1 VRPAAPHPL
10 ADTPSTGIERCSL
23 RLFVCG
29 AATPNAQR
37 AARQVARFARDD
49 AGFSAIDIVDVQQ
62 DLPAARAEG
71 VLATPLLVLKSPA
84 GEGRILGDFG
94 DPRPMLELLQ
104 QDVAPASVHADRP
117 EPEAHFLRLI
127 QRESDAVLM
136 VGLDGRVRHANPAA
150 ERLFAR
156 AAGELVGHWIG
167 LPQGGD
173 EPTVLDIVREGT
185 RVVVQLHALDTLW
198 RGEGVML
205 ASLRNV
211 TSHANAEAALRIS
224 EERYALAARAAN
236 DGLWDWDLAQE
247 KIYYSPR
254 WKSMLGFEEGEIAS
268 APTEWFER
276 VHPED
281 LDRVRQAVGAH
292 LEGGSVHFE
301 SEYRML
307 HKNGSWRWVLC
318 RGLAVRDEHGR
329 ATRMAGSQSDVT
341 HRKLAEEQLAH
352 RAFYDPLTNLP
363 NRALFVDRLR
373 QALRRASRRKDYL
386 FAVLFLDVDRF
397 KLVNDS
403 LGHMAGDRLLV
414 MIARR
419 LELSLRPGDT
429 VARLGGDEFTVLLDD
444 IRDVSDATRV
454 ADRIQRELEMP
465 FNVGGQEFFTSA
477 SIGIALSATGYERP
491 EDILRDADT
500 AMYKAKAQGKARHA
514 MFDTG
519 MHERAVVLLRM
530 EADLRRAIERSEL
543 RVHYQPI
550 VSLSTGRIAGVEALA
565 RWQHPTRGLVSPA
578 EFIPMAEETG
588 LILPIGRWVL
598 GEACRQMVLWR
609 DAFGVSYPLEVAVN
623 LSGRQL
629 ALPDVVGQIGDVLR
643 ETGLEPSRLRLEI
656 TESVV
661 MERPEM
667 VSTMLQ
673 ELRRIGV
680 KLSID
685 DFGTG
690 YSSLAYL
697 QRFPADTLKIDR
709 SFVSPMG
716 SRGENSEIARTI
728 VTIGHNL
735 GMRVVAEGVETAEQM
750 AQLRGLSCEGAQ
762 GFFISKP
769 LTSEDAGALIGAR
782 KSW

>member
-1 VRPAAPHPL
+1 
-10 ADTPSTGIERCSL
+10 
-23 RLFVCG
+23 
-29 AATPNAQR
+29 
-37 AARQVARFARDD
+37 
-49 AGFSAIDIVDVQQ
+49 
-62 DLPAARAEG
+62 
-71 VLATPLLVLKSPA
+71 
-84 GEGRILGDFG
+84 
-94 DPRPMLELLQ
+94 
-104 QDVAPASVHADRP
+104 
-117 EPEAHFLRLI
+117 
-127 QRESDAVLM
+127 
-136 VGLDGRVRHANPAA
+136 
-150 ERLFAR
+150 
-156 AAGELVGHWIG
+156 
-167 LPQGGD
+167 
-173 EPTVLDIVREGT
+173 
-185 RVVVQLHALDTLW
+185 
-198 RGEGVML
+198 
-205 ASLRNV
+205 
-211 TSHANAEAALRIS
+211 
-224 EERYALAARAAN
+224 
-236 DGLWDWDLAQE
+236 
-247 KIYYSPR
+247 
-254 WKSMLGFEEGEIAS
+254 
-268 APTEWFER
+268 
-276 VHPED
+276 
-281 LDRVRQAVGAH
+281 
-292 LEGGSVHFE
+292 
-301 SEYRML
+301 
-307 HKNGSWRWVLC
+307 VLC
-318 RGLAVRDEHGR
+318 RGLAVREEHEH

-363 NRALFVDRLR
+363 NRALFIDRLR

-397 KLVNDS
+397 KMVNDS

-444 IRDVSDATRV
+444 IRDVTDATRV

-465 FNVGGQEFFTSA
+465 FNVGGQELFTSA

-491 EDILRDADT
+491 EDILRDSDT

-519 MHERAVVLLRM
+519 MHERAVILLQM

-550 VSLSTGRIAGVEALA
+550 VSLQTGRIAGVEALA
-565 RWQHPTRGLVSPA
+565 RWQHPVRGLVAPG
-578 EFIPMAEETG
+578 EFIPIAEETG
-588 LILPIGRWVL
+588 LIMPIGRWVL
-598 GEACRQMVLWR
+598 VEACRQMALWR
-609 DAFGVSYPLEVAVN
+609 DAFGPQYPLEVAVN

-629 ALPDVVGQIGDVLR
+629 SLPDLVGQIGEVLR
-643 ETGLEPSRLRLEI
+643 ESGLEPARLRLEI

-661 MERPEM
+661 MEHPEV

-673 ELRRIGV
+673 ELRQLGV

-716 SRGENSEIARTI
+716 SHGENSEIARTI

-735 GMRVVAEGVETAEQM
+735 GMRVVAEGVETAEQL
-750 AQLRGLSCEGAQ
+750 AHLRGLSCEGAQ
-762 GFFISKP
+762 GYFISKP
-769 LTSEDAGALIGAR
+769 LSSEDVSQLIGSR
-782 KSW
+782 MSW

>member
-1 VRPAAPHPL
+1 M
-10 ADTPSTGIERCSL
+10 S
-23 RLFVCG
+23 G
-29 AATPNAQR
+29 ATSAGAQR
-37 AARQVARFARDD
+37 ALEQVALLTRGSDH
-49 AGFSAIDIVDVQQ
+49 FSTFEVVDVLKQ
-62 DLPAARAEG
+62 PARARAAG
-71 VLATPLLVLKSPA
+71 VLATPLLLVHSPTS
-84 GEGRILGDFG
+84 EWRILGDF
-94 DPRPMLELLQ
+94 
-104 QDVAPASVHADRP
+104 ADGT
-117 EPEAHFLRLI
+117 
-127 QRESDAVLM
+127 AVLSALAPLETHPTLLPARPDSEDRFHHLIHRDSDGVLM
-136 VGLDGRVRHANPAA
+136 IGLDGRVRHANPAA
-150 ERLFAR
+150 ERLFGQGASTLT
-156 AAGELVGHWIG
+156 GQTIG
-167 LPQGGD
+167 VPLCGQ
-173 EPTVLDIVREGT
+173 ETTILEIFREGD
-185 RVVVQLHALDTLW
+185 RVVVELYVVDTVW
-198 RGEGVML
+198 AGEGLLL
-205 ASLRNV
+205 AALRNV
-211 TSHANAEAALRIS
+211 TNHALAETALRIS

-236 DGLWDWDLAQE
+236 DGLWDWDLVND
-247 KIYYSPR
+247 KIYFSAR
-254 WKSMLGFEEGEIAS
+254 WKSMLGFEEQEVPSRPA
-268 APTEWFER
+268 EWFER

-281 LDRVRQAVGAH
+281 IDRVRAAVAAH
-292 LEGGSVHFE
+292 LDGTTAHFE
-301 SEYRML
+301 NEYRML

-318 RGLAVRDEHGR
+318 RGLAVRDDGER

-363 NRALFVDRLR
+363 NRALFIDRLR

-397 KLVNDS
+397 KNVNDS

-444 IRDVSDATRV
+444 IRDVTDATRV

-465 FNVGGQEFFTSA
+465 FNVGGQELFTSA

-491 EDILRDADT
+491 EDILRDSDT
-500 AMYKAKAQGKARHA
+500 AMYKAKSQGKARHA

-519 MHERAVVLLRM
+519 MHERAVVLLQM

-550 VSLSTGRIAGVEALA
+550 VSLETGRIAGVEALA
-565 RWQHPTRGLVSPA
+565 RWQHPVRGLVSPA

-588 LILPIGRWVL
+588 LIMPIGRWVL
-598 GEACRQMVLWR
+598 VEACRQMALWR
-609 DAFGVSYPLEVAVN
+609 DLFGASHPLEVAVN

-629 ALPDVVGQIGDVLR
+629 ALPDLVSQIGEVLR
-643 ETGLEPSRLRLEI
+643 ESGLEPSRLRLEI

-661 MERPEM
+661 MEHPEV

-673 ELRRIGV
+673 ELRQLGV

-735 GMRVVAEGVETAEQM
+735 GMRVVAEGVETAEQL
-750 AQLRGLSCEGAQ
+750 AHLRSLACEGAQ
-762 GFFISKP
+762 GYFISKP
-769 LTSEDAGALIGAR
+769 LSSEDASQLIGAR
-782 KSW
+782 LSW

>member
-1 VRPAAPHPL
+1 MADFQSTAAG
-10 ADTPSTGIERCSL
+10 PSAL

-29 AATPNAQR
+29 AQSAGARR
-37 AARQVARFARDD
+37 AAEQVARFSEADGRFE
-49 AGFSAIDIVDVQQ
+49 AFELVDVQ
-62 DLPAARAEG
+62 DEIAAARAAG
-71 VLATPLLVLKSPA
+71 VLATPLLVVQTA
-84 GEGRILGDFG
+84 EGEGRVLGDFA
-94 DPRPMLELLQ
+94 DPAAVLELVRASCRE
-104 QDVAPASVHADRP
+104 VAVPVERPA
-117 EPEAHFLRLI
+117 PEAHLLRLI
-127 QRESDAVLM
+127 ERESDAVLM
-136 VGLDGRVRHANPAA
+136 VGLDGRVRYANPSA
-150 ERLFAR
+150 ERLFGISAR
-156 AAGELVGHWIG
+156 ELTGHWLG
-167 LPQGGD
+167 LPRPGED
-173 EPTVLDIVREGT
+173 PTVLDVVREGART
-185 RVVVQLHALDTLW
+185 VVQLHALDTHW

-211 TSHANAEAALRIS
+211 TRHADAEALLRIS

-236 DGLWDWDLAQE
+236 DGLWDWDLLDDRL
-247 KIYYSPR
+247 YFSPR
-254 WKSMLGFEEGEIAS
+254 WKTMLGFEEAEIGS

-281 LDRVRQAVGAH
+281 LDRVRQSVSAH
-292 LEGGSVHFE
+292 VEGSTVHFE
-301 SEYRML
+301 IEYRML

-318 RGLAVRDEHGR
+318 RGLAVRNEQGR
-329 ATRMAGSQSDVT
+329 ATRMAGSQADVT

-363 NRALFVDRLR
+363 NRALFLDRLR

-419 LELSLRPGDT
+419 FELSLRPGDT

-444 IRDVSDATRV
+444 IRDVTDATRV

-500 AMYKAKAQGKARHA
+500 AMYKAKSQGKARHA

-598 GEACRQMVLWR
+598 AEACRQMVLWR

-629 ALPDVVGQIGDVLR
+629 ALPDVVGEIREALR
-643 ETGLEPSRLRLEI
+643 DTGLEPGRLRLEI

-667 VSTMLQ
+667 VSHMLQ
-673 ELRRIGV
+673 ELRTLGV

-716 SRGENSEIARTI
+716 VRGENSEIARTI

-750 AQLRGLSCEGAQ
+750 EQLRGLSCEGAQ
-762 GFFISKP
+762 GYFISRP
-769 LTSEDAGALIGAR
+769 LTSEDAGTLIGAR
-782 KSW
+782 PSW

>member
-1 VRPAAPHPL
+1 MSDNASPTDPAL
-10 ADTPSTGIERCSL
+10 SL
-23 RLFVCG
+23 RLFVSG
-29 AATPNAQR
+29 ATSASGLRATE
-37 AARQVARFARDD
+37 QVVALTRGA
-49 AGFSAIDIVDVQQ
+49 AGFSTFEVVDVLK
-62 DLPAARAEG
+62 DPARAQDAG
-71 VLATPLLVLKSPA
+71 VLATPLLSIRSPA
-84 GEGRILGDFG
+84 EEWRVLGDFG
-94 DPRPMLELLQ
+94 DM
-104 QDVAPASVHADRP
+104 A
-117 EPEAHFLRLI
+117 
-127 QRESDAVLM
+127 AVLEVLAPLEARPTLVPARADGEDRIHHLIHRDSDGVLM
-136 VGLDGRVRHANPAA
+136 IGFDGRVRHVNPAA

-156 AAGELVGHWIG
+156 AAGELVGARIG
-167 LPQGGD
+167 RPVCGP
-173 EPTVLDIVREGT
+173 EPTILDLCRDGERT
-185 RVVVQLHALDTLW
+185 VVELYVVDTVW
-198 RGEGVML
+198 QNEGVLL
-205 ASLRNV
+205 AALRNV
-211 TSHANAEAALRIS
+211 TSHALAETALRVS

-236 DGLWDWDLAQE
+236 DGLWDWDLSADR
-247 KIYYSPR
+247 IYYSPR
-254 WKSMLGFEEGEIAS
+254 WKSMLGFEEQEIAS
-268 APTEWFER
+268 RPGEWFER

-281 LDRVRQAVGAH
+281 IERVRAAMAAH
-292 LEGGSVHFE
+292 LDGTSAHFE
-301 SEYRML
+301 SEYRMQ
-307 HKNGSWRWVLC
+307 HKNGSWRWILC
-318 RGLAVRDEHGR
+318 RGLAVRDEQAR

-352 RAFYDPLTNLP
+352 RAFYDQLTNLP
-363 NRALFVDRLR
+363 NRALFIDRLR

-397 KLVNDS
+397 KMVNDS

-454 ADRIQRELEMP
+454 ADRIQRELDMP
-465 FNVGGQEFFTSA
+465 FNVGGQELFTTA

-491 EDILRDADT
+491 EDILRDSDT
-500 AMYKAKAQGKARHA
+500 AMYKAKSQGKARHA

-519 MHERAVVLLRM
+519 MHERAVVLLQL

-550 VSLSTGRIAGVEALA
+550 VSLASGRIAGVEALA
-565 RWQHPTRGLVSPA
+565 RWQHPGRGLVSPA

-598 GEACRQMVLWR
+598 TEACRQMVLWR
-609 DAFGVSYPLEVAVN
+609 DAFGAVQPLEVAVN

-629 ALPDVVGQIGDVLR
+629 ALPDLVGQIAEVLR
-643 ETGLEPSRLRLEI
+643 ETGLEPARLRLEI

-661 MERPEM
+661 MEHPEV
-667 VSTMLQ
+667 VSRMLG
-673 ELRRIGV
+673 ELRELGV

-709 SFVSPMG
+709 SFVSGVG
-716 SRGENSEIARTI
+716 SKGENSEIARTI

-735 GMRVVAEGVETAEQM
+735 GMRVVAEGVETAEQL
-750 AQLRGLSCEGAQ
+750 AHLRELSCEGAQ
-762 GFFISKP
+762 GYFISKP
-769 LTSEDAGALIGAR
+769 LCGEDTTQLIGAR
-782 KSW
+782 MSW

>member
-1 VRPAAPHPL
+1 MAESL
-10 ADTPSTGIERCSL
+10 PSTTNTLSL
-23 RLFVCG
+23 RLFVSG
-29 AATPNAQR
+29 ATSAAGLRATE
-37 AARQVARFARDD
+37 QVAALTREVDD
-49 AGFSAIDIVDVQQ
+49 FSTFEVVDV
-62 DLPAARAEG
+62 LKHEPAARAAG
-71 VLATPLLVLKSPA
+71 VLATPLLLIRSGAAEWRV
-84 GEGRILGDFG
+84 LGDF
-94 DPRPMLELLQ
+94 
-104 QDVAPASVHADRP
+104 
-117 EPEAHFLRLI
+117 
-127 QRESDAVLM
+127 SDSAAVLSALAPHVPQEQAAGPDPETETRFHHLIHRDSDGVVM
-136 VGLDGRVRHANPAA
+136 IGLDGRVRHANPAA

-156 AAGELVGHWIG
+156 AASELTGQPIG
-167 LPQGGD
+167 LPLCGS
-173 EPTVLDIVREGT
+173 ETVILEIVRDGE
-185 RVVVQLHALDTLW
+185 RVVVELYVVDTVW
-198 RGEGVML
+198 AGEGVLL
-205 ASLRNV
+205 AALRNV
-211 TSHANAEAALRIS
+211 TNHALAETALRVS

-236 DGLWDWDLAQE
+236 DGLWDWDLVND
-247 KIYYSPR
+247 KMYYSPR
-254 WKSMLGFEEGEIAS
+254 WKSMLGFEEQEIHARP
-268 APTEWFER
+268 AEWFER

-281 LDRVRQAVGAH
+281 IERVRAAVAAH
-292 LEGGSVHFE
+292 LDGTTAHFE

-318 RGLAVRDEHGR
+318 RGLAVRDESER
-329 ATRMAGSQSDVT
+329 ATRVAGSQSDVT

-363 NRALFVDRLR
+363 NRALFIDRLR

-397 KLVNDS
+397 KNVNDS

-465 FNVGGQEFFTSA
+465 FNVGGQELFTSA

-500 AMYKAKAQGKARHA
+500 AMYKAKSQGKARHA

-519 MHERAVVLLRM
+519 MHERAVVLLQM

-550 VSLSTGRIAGVEALA
+550 VSLASGIIVGVEALA
-565 RWQHPTRGLVSPA
+565 RWQHPLRGLVPPA
-578 EFIPMAEETG
+578 EFIPLAEETG
-588 LILPIGRWVL
+588 LIMPIGRWVL
-598 GEACRQMVLWR
+598 VEACRQMVIWR
-609 DAFGVSYPLEVAVN
+609 DTFGAEHPLEVAVN

-629 ALPDVVGQIGDVLR
+629 ALPDLVSQIGEVLR
-643 ETGLEPSRLRLEI
+643 ESGLEPSRLRLEI

-661 MERPEM
+661 MEHPEV

-673 ELRRIGV
+673 ELRRLGV

-735 GMRVVAEGVETAEQM
+735 GMRVVAEGVETAEQL
-750 AQLRGLSCEGAQ
+750 AHLRGLECEGAQ
-762 GFFISKP
+762 GYFISKP
-769 LTSEDAGALIGAR
+769 LCSEDASQLIGAR
-782 KSW
+782 LSW

>member
-1 VRPAAPHPL
+1 LAETLPSPAL
-10 ADTPSTGIERCSL
+10 LLTL
-23 RLFVCG
+23 RLFVSG
-29 AATPNAQR
+29 TTSAAQR
-37 AARQVARFARDD
+37 ATEQVAALTRNSDH
-49 AGFSAIDIVDVQQ
+49 FSAFEVIDVLADPQ
-62 DLPAARAEG
+62 LARSAG
-71 VLATPLLVLKSPA
+71 VLATPVLVAYS
-84 GEGRILGDFG
+84 GGFEWRILGDFSDEAAVTAIVSPTLPDTG
-94 DPRPMLELLQ
+94 TIVTKSETDSRLQ
-104 QDVAPASVHADRP
+104 HLVEHSSSG
-117 EPEAHFLRLI
+117 I
-127 QRESDAVLM
+127 LM
-136 VGLDGRVRHANPAA
+136 IGLDGRIRHANPIAQS
-150 ERLFAR
+150 FFGP
-156 AAGELVGHWIG
+156 GESALTGQVIG
-167 LPQGGD
+167 LPLCGP
-173 EPTVLDIVREGT
+173 ETTVLELVREGD
-185 RVVVQLHALDTLW
+185 RVVVELNVVSTVWA
-198 RGEGVML
+198 GEDVRFTV
-205 ASLRNV
+205 LRDV
-211 TSHANAEAALRIS
+211 TSHVLAEDALRVS
-224 EERYALAARAAN
+224 QECYALAARAAN
-236 DGLWDWDLAQE
+236 DGLWDWDLV
-247 KIYYSPR
+247 KDKMYYSPR
-254 WKSMLGFEEGEIAS
+254 WKSMLGFEEQEIPS
-268 APTEWFER
+268 RPSEWFER

-281 LDRVRQAVGAH
+281 VDRVRAAVASH
-292 LEGGSVHFE
+292 LDGTTAHFE
-301 SEYRML
+301 HEYRML

-318 RGLAVRDEHGR
+318 RGLAVRDGRDR

-363 NRALFVDRLR
+363 NRALFIDRLR

-386 FAVLFLDVDRF
+386 FAVLFLDIDRF
-397 KLVNDS
+397 KMVNDS

-444 IRDVSDATRV
+444 IRDVTDATRV

-465 FNVGGQEFFTSA
+465 FNVGGQELFTSA
-477 SIGIALSATGYERP
+477 SIGIALSATGYEKP

-500 AMYKAKAQGKARHA
+500 AMYKAKSLGKARYS

-519 MHERAVVLLRM
+519 MHERAVVLLQL

-550 VSLSTGRIAGVEALA
+550 VSLQTGRIAGVEALA
-565 RWQHPTRGLVSPA
+565 RWQHPVRGLVSPA
-578 EFIPMAEETG
+578 EFIPIAEETG
-588 LILPIGRWVL
+588 LIMPIGRWVL
-598 GEACRQMVLWR
+598 VEACRQMVAWR
-609 DAFGVSYPLEVAVN
+609 DAFGPDYPLEVAVN

-629 ALPDVVGQIGDVLR
+629 ALPDIVAQIGEVLR
-643 ETGLEPSRLRLEI
+643 ETGLEPARLRLEI

-661 MERPEM
+661 MEHPEV

-673 ELRRIGV
+673 ELRLLGV

-735 GMRVVAEGVETAEQM
+735 GMRVVAEGVETAEQL
-750 AQLRGLSCEGAQ
+750 AHLRGLDCEGAQ
-762 GFFISKP
+762 GYFISKP
-769 LTSEDAGALIGAR
+769 LSSEDAALLIASR
-782 KSW
+782 TSW

>member
-1 VRPAAPHPL
+1 MTEAV
-10 ADTPSTGIERCSL
+10 PSDPSSESL
-23 RLFVCG
+23 RLFVSG
-29 AATPNAQR
+29 STSAAQR
-37 AARQVARFARDD
+37 ALEQVAALTRSNPRFKTFEVIDVLKRAGSARE
-49 AGFSAIDIVDVQQ
+49 AGI
-62 DLPAARAEG
+62 
-71 VLATPLLVLKSPA
+71 LATPVLVAETKA
-84 GEGRILGDFG
+84 GERRVLGDFSDMEAVMAALNESIG
-94 DPRPMLELLQ
+94 TLPGT
-104 QDVAPASVHADRP
+104 DVPAEITGRFH
-117 EPEAHFLRLI
+117 HLI
-127 QRESDAVLM
+127 HRDSDGVLM
-136 VGLDGRVRHANPAA
+136 IGLDGRVRHANPAA
-150 ERLFAR
+150 VRLFGR
-156 AAGELVGHWIG
+156 PLDQLSGQLIG
-167 LPQGGD
+167 VPLSST
-173 EPTVLDIVREGT
+173 EATLLDIAREGERT
-185 RVVVQLHALDTLW
+185 VVELYVVDTVW
-198 RGEGVML
+198 GGEGVLL
-205 ASLRNV
+205 AALRNV
-211 TSHANAEAALRIS
+211 TSHALAETALRVS

-236 DGLWDWDLAQE
+236 DGLWDWDLVAD

-254 WKSMLGFEEGEIAS
+254 WKLMLGFDVHDIPSVPS
-268 APTEWFER
+268 AWFER
-276 VHPED
+276 IHPED
-281 LDRVRQAVGAH
+281 NERVRSAIAAH
-292 LEGGSVHFE
+292 IDGTTELFE
-301 SEYRML
+301 NEYRML

-318 RGLAVRDEHGR
+318 RGLAVRDENGR

-363 NRALFVDRLR
+363 NRALFIDRLR
-373 QALRRASRRKDYL
+373 QALRRSSRRKEHL

-397 KLVNDS
+397 KMVNDS

-444 IRDVSDATRV
+444 IRDVSDAMRV

-465 FNVGGQEFFTSA
+465 FNVGGQELFTSA
-477 SIGIALSATGYERP
+477 SIGIALSATGYDKP
-491 EDILRDADT
+491 DDILRDADT
-500 AMYKAKAQGKARHA
+500 AMYKAKAEGRARYEL
-514 MFDTG
+514 FDKG
-519 MHERAVVLLRM
+519 MHERAVSLLLM

-550 VSLSTGRIAGVEALA
+550 VALDTGRIAGVEALA
-565 RWQHPTRGLVSPA
+565 RWQHPSRGLVSPA
-578 EFIPMAEETG
+578 EFIPIAEETG

-598 GEACRQMVLWR
+598 HEACRQMAAWR
-609 DAFGVSYPLEVAVN
+609 DQFGFDLPLEVAVN

-629 ALPDVVGQIGDVLR
+629 ALADLVSQIAEVLR
-643 ETGLEPSRLRLEI
+643 ETSLEPERLRLEI

-661 MERPEM
+661 MERPEV
-667 VSTMLQ
+667 VSTMLK
-673 ELRRIGV
+673 ELRRTGV

-735 GMRVVAEGVETAEQM
+735 GMRVVAEGVETAEQL
-750 AQLRGLSCEGAQ
+750 AHLRGLSCEAAQ

-769 LTSEDAGALIGAR
+769 LSGEDAGALIGAR
-782 KSW
+782 RAW

>member
-1 VRPAAPHPL
+1 
-10 ADTPSTGIERCSL
+10 
-23 RLFVCG
+23 
-29 AATPNAQR
+29 
-37 AARQVARFARDD
+37 
-49 AGFSAIDIVDVQQ
+49 
-62 DLPAARAEG
+62 
-71 VLATPLLVLKSPA
+71 
-84 GEGRILGDFG
+84 LG
-94 DPRPMLELLQ
+94 
-104 QDVAPASVHADRP
+104 ADR
-117 EPEAHFLRLI
+117 
-127 QRESDAVLM
+127 
-136 VGLDGRVRHANPAA
+136 
-150 ERLFAR
+150 
-156 AAGELVGHWIG
+156 
-167 LPQGGD
+167 
-173 EPTVLDIVREGT
+173 
-185 RVVVQLHALDTLW
+185 
-198 RGEGVML
+198 
-205 ASLRNV
+205 
-211 TSHANAEAALRIS
+211 
-224 EERYALAARAAN
+224 
-236 DGLWDWDLAQE
+236 
-247 KIYYSPR
+247 IYYSPR
-254 WKSMLGFEEGEIAS
+254 WKLMLGFDEQDIPAQP
-268 APTEWFER
+268 AAWFER

-281 LDRVRQAVGAH
+281 IERVRAAIAAH
-292 LEGGSVHFE
+292 LDGTNEFFE
-301 SEYRML
+301 NEYRML
-307 HKNGSWRWVLC
+307 HKNGSWRWVMC
-318 RGLAVRDEHGR
+318 RGLAVRDENGR

-363 NRALFVDRLR
+363 NRALFIDRLR
-373 QALRRASRRKDYL
+373 QALRRSSRRKEHL

-397 KLVNDS
+397 KMVNDS

-465 FNVGGQEFFTSA
+465 FNVGGQELFTSA
-477 SIGIALSATGYERP
+477 SIGIALSATGYDKP

-500 AMYKAKAQGKARHA
+500 AMYKAKSHGKARHEL
-514 MFDTG
+514 FDKG
-519 MHERAVVLLRM
+519 MHERAVTLLVM

-550 VSLSTGRIAGVEALA
+550 VSLDTGRIAGVEALA
-565 RWQHPTRGLVSPA
+565 RWQHPSRGLVSPA

-598 GEACRQMVLWR
+598 HEACRQMALWR
-609 DAFGVSYPLEVAVN
+609 DQLGLDYPLEVAVN

-629 ALPDVVGQIGDVLR
+629 SLTDLVGQIAEVLR

-661 MERPEM
+661 MERPEV

-673 ELRRIGV
+673 ELRQLGV

-716 SRGENSEIARTI
+716 NLGENSEIARTI

-735 GMRVVAEGVETAEQM
+735 GMRVVAEGVETAEQL
-750 AQLRGLSCEGAQ
+750 AHLRGLSCEGAQ

-769 LTSEDAGALIGAR
+769 LPGEEAAALISQR
-782 KSW
+782 KAW

>member
-1 VRPAAPHPL
+1 MLSANGPL
-10 ADTPSTGIERCSL
+10 SL
-23 RLFVCG
+23 RLYVFG
-29 AATPNAQR
+29 AATPTSRHAQE
-37 AARQVARFARDD
+37 QVAALTAADSH
-49 AGFSAIDIVDVQQ
+49 FSTFEVIDVLRNPDQGRE
-62 DLPAARAEG
+62 AG
-71 VLATPLLVLKSPA
+71 VLAMPLLEVSSERAQWRVLGDFTDPKSVSSALLAGLDGPIQ
-84 GEGRILGDFG
+84 GEGR
-94 DPRPMLELLQ
+94 PE
-104 QDVAPASVHADRP
+104 SEDR
-117 EPEAHFLRLI
+117 F
-127 QRESDAVLM
+127 QRWIHRDANGVLM
-136 VGLDGRVRHANPAA
+136 IGVNGRIRYANPAA
-150 ERLFAR
+150 ERLFACN
-156 AAGELVGHWIG
+156 ATELEGRWIG
-167 LPQGGD
+167 VPTGGA
-173 EPTVLDIVREGT
+173 ETTVLDIFREGERT
-185 RVVVQLHALDTLW
+185 VVELYTIDTVW
-198 RGEGVML
+198 RGEAVML
-205 ASLRNV
+205 AALRNV
-211 TSHANAEAALRIS
+211 TSHAHAENALRIS

-236 DGLWDWDLAQE
+236 DGLWDWDFANE

-254 WKSMLGFEEGEIAS
+254 WKSMLGFGEEEVGS
-268 APTEWFER
+268 MPTEWFER

-281 LDRVRQAVGAH
+281 VDRVRSSVAAH
-292 LEGGSVHFE
+292 LDGSTAHFE
-301 SEYRML
+301 LEYRML

-318 RGLAVRDEHGR
+318 RGLAVSDDTGR

-363 NRALFVDRLR
+363 NRSLFVDRLR

-397 KLVNDS
+397 KMVNDS
-403 LGHMAGDRLLV
+403 LGHMAGDRMLV

-465 FNVGGQEFFTSA
+465 FNVGGQELFTSA

-500 AMYKAKAQGKARHA
+500 AMYKAKSLGKARHA

-519 MHERAVVLLRM
+519 MHERAVTLLRM

-550 VSLSTGRIAGVEALA
+550 VSLESGRIVGVEALA
-565 RWQHPTRGLVSPA
+565 RWEHPVRGLVSPA
-578 EFIPMAEETG
+578 DFIPMAEETG

-598 GEACRQMVLWR
+598 NEACRQMAQWR
-609 DAFGVSYPLEVAVN
+609 DEFGAGLHMEVAVN

-629 ALPDVVGQIGDVLR
+629 AMPDIVSQITEALR
-643 ETGLEPSRLRLEI
+643 ESGLEPGRLRLEI

-667 VSTMLQ
+667 VSTMLK
-673 ELRRIGV
+673 ELRTVGV

-697 QRFPADTLKIDR
+697 QHFPADTLKIDR

-735 GMRVVAEGVETAEQM
+735 GMRVVAEGVETAEQL
-750 AQLRGLSCEGAQ
+750 AHLRDLACEGAQ
-762 GFFISKP
+762 GYFISRP
-769 LTSEDAGALIGAR
+769 LTGAAAGQLIGAG